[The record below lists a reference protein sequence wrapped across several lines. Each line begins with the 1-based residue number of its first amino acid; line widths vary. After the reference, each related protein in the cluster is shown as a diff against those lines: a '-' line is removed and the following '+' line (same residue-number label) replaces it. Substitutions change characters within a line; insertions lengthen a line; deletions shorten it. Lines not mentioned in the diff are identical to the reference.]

1 MIKFADINTI
11 TKQLCQPLLLLGLLA
26 VFSPSASIAADSLP
40 PVSATAATSK
50 LPTAQLKYKPLTET
64 SRFILEFSETPQY
77 KITQSDGQTQLNFA
91 QPYRI
96 ESTTLQDY
104 PRASD
109 ISFKQKDNL
118 FTLSFPEPLQQSFE
132 QNNRIVLDLGKPTS
146 LAKPEAE
153 DNLSAGAETSNAVY
167 QNETL
172 GANTVTPIASQIRS
186 LGFSWNI
193 PTNIAV
199 FRRNQYLWIVFDHP
213 QKLNISDLKKS
224 ATPLASDIIQIPNPQ
239 ATVVRMQ
246 PEANVN
252 VGLRQEGL
260 LWIIDLYTGTPKA
273 ETKDLPVF
281 TQYDGNNHSY
291 MFIPSTSAGTIVSIF
306 DPEVGDV
313 ISIIPTGDI
322 NVGFQNSYQYPDV
335 SLLKTISGMAILFN
349 ADDITLNRG
358 NTGITLRRD
367 KRSLNISDD
376 IEALKRQS
384 LLNQKLSTDRLL
396 FTSLPAET
404 LRLNFTEAETKLKED
419 IIKADAANK
428 NKMQLALAEYYLSQG
443 LGTNALVILNQLE
456 KQSTPET
463 SSEHF
468 HLLKGVANFLT
479 RRYNEA
485 IENLS
490 FGQLVS
496 STEALFWRN
505 LSSSAQNPQ
514 AEDNTIL
521 NMAPSFVRDYPDEI
535 RRRIALVSIL
545 SAIKAR
551 DDISIQNNIDT
562 IRASANTA
570 DKDALLSYYTAKK
583 LEILGYPLNAIREYR
598 NTADMRSEKYSAL
611 ARRNIV
617 NLQRRSHT
625 ISLDKAI
632 AEYEMLR
639 FAWADKDFKINILN
653 LLSDLYIENKDYYQ
667 ALSTLQSLKN
677 IAGKKSYNSINRR
690 MVKIFE
696 DIYLDNLD
704 DNLPVIKSLALYQD
718 FEWLAPMSANYNA
731 IVQKLADRLVAV
743 DLLDRALYLLNN
755 QLKNHKLTPREQA
768 TIGTRIALIDLF
780 KNNPYQA
787 LDILDQTEN
796 DSISPAMLAHRRI
809 IRAKALSATGQPE
822 KALAL
827 LENDYSKNGIL
838 MKSEIFWSNGQWGE
852 AADSIKYLIEKPEAG
867 KPLSKEQIQYVLDWA
882 TSLKKAGRE
891 TVIVRLRNT
900 FEPFFKDTPYYS
912 AFNVLTRTL
921 DENRI
926 DLQDIDQAINDI
938 SAFGNFAKIYAQS
951 LQNSSL
957 SETIKE

>member
-1 MIKFADINTI
+1 MGAKD
-11 TKQLCQPLLLLGLLA
+11 
-26 VFSPSASIAADSLP
+26 LP
-40 PVSATAATSK
+40 PVSAAAINTK
-50 LPTAQLKYKPLTET
+50 LPTAQLKYKQLPEA
-64 SRFILEFSETPQY
+64 SRFILEFSEPPQY
-77 KITQSDGQTQLNFA
+77 QITQSSGQTQLSFA

-104 PRASD
+104 PQAANV
-109 ISFKQKDNL
+109 SFKQNDKR
-118 FTLSFPEPLQQSFE
+118 FVLSFQEPLQQSFE
-132 QNNRIVLDLGKPTS
+132 QNNRIVLDLGQPSS
-146 LAKPEAE
+146 LAAPEADAATLAE
-153 DNLSAGAETSNAVY
+153 TETSNAVY
-167 QNETL
+167 QNETI
-172 GANTVTPIASQIRS
+172 GANTVTPLAGQIRS
-186 LGFSWNI
+186 LGFSWNL

-199 FRRNQYLWIVFDHP
+199 FRRNEYLWIVFDRNP
-213 QKLNISDLKKS
+213 KLNIADLKKS
-224 ATPLASDIIQIPNPQ
+224 ASPLASDIIQLPNTQ
-239 ATVVRMQ
+239 ATVVRML
-246 PEANVN
+246 PAENVN

-260 LWIIDLYTGTPKA
+260 LWIVDLYTGTPKT

-313 ISIIPTGDI
+313 ISIIPTSDI

-349 ADDITLNRG
+349 ADDIVLNRG
-358 NTGITLRRD
+358 NTGITLRRE

-396 FTSLPAET
+396 FTTLPAET

-419 IIKADAANK
+419 VIKADAADK

-443 LGTNALVILNQLE
+443 LGTNALVILNQIT
-456 KQSTPET
+456 QSSPNAAD
-463 SSEHF
+463 EHF
-468 HLLKGVANFLT
+468 HLLRGVANFLT

-485 IENLS
+485 IEDLS
-490 FGQLVS
+490 YGQLVS

-551 DDISIQNNIDT
+551 DDLSIQNNIDT
-562 IRASANTA
+562 IRAAANSA

-617 NLQRRSHT
+617 NLQRRSRT
-625 ISLDKAI
+625 ISLYKAI
-632 AEYEMLR
+632 TEYEMLR

-653 LLSDLYIENKDYYQ
+653 LLSDLYLENKDYYQ
-667 ALSTLQSLKN
+667 ALSTLQALKN
-677 IAGKKSYNSINRR
+677 ITGKKSYNSINRR

-755 QLKNHKLTPREQA
+755 QLKNHNLTPREQA